1 MCIHVNFTFCVFNDL
16 LIFCICVRVSAH
28 ARGSTN
34 MADEVLHTED
44 NHCQPILVNGK
55 LMPTVPE
62 YMPSFPVALKGI
74 KRHFVCKLAG
84 EF

>member
-1 MCIHVNFTFCVFNDL
+1 
-16 LIFCICVRVSAH
+16 
-28 ARGSTN
+28 

-44 NHCQPILVNGK
+44 NHCQPILVNGE

-62 YMPSFPVALKGI
+62 YMPSFPVALKSI

-84 EF
+84 EFGVYYDDHNNYDMSVQLVD